1 MGLSQKEIEQKLDGE
16 DALENFLKNFGEI
29 DESSDTI
36 YPLSEIR
43 VEKKS
48 FTLFELKRQYED
60 RKELQLDPDFQ
71 RKEVWGPKQKSE
83 LIESILM
90 KIPIPVFYFFRSNEG
105 KTQVVDGRQRIDT
118 VIEFMNNKFALSSLS
133 IIKDIERKRFK
144 DLLPAQQRAIEDYS
158 IDVYLIQPPTPEK
171 VMLDIFDRV
180 NRGGTELNKQEMR
193 NAIYQGKSTM
203 LLRTLSEISEFK
215 EIVGNFIDTKRMK
228 DRYMI
233 LRFVAF
239 YLCFACGKL
248 EYKGKIDEFL
258 AEAMKLIN
266 KMSDKEIDEIAGI
279 FSQVFEII
287 QKRYDVDIF
296 RFSTPAQNKRPIN
309 MLLFESLCY
318 LIAECQKRG
327 IDISQER
334 IDRLKEEFEN
344 SGRFSK
350 AVDGVPNVTYRFQ
363 EALYQLIEEDK

>member
-1 MGLSQKEIEQKLDGE
+1 MGLSQEEMGQKLEGE
-16 DALENFLKNFGEI
+16 DTLENFGEI
-29 DESSDTI
+29 DESSDAI

-71 RKEVWGPKQKSE
+71 RNQIWTIKQKSE

-105 KTQVVDGRQRIDT
+105 RTQVVDGRQRIGA
-118 VIEFMNNKFALSSLS
+118 VIEFMNNEFALSSLS

-158 IDVYLIQPPTPEK
+158 VDVYFIQPPTPEK

-180 NRGGTELNKQEMR
+180 NRGGAQLNKQEMR
-193 NAIYQGKSTM
+193 NAIYQGKSTI
-203 LLRTLSEISEFK
+203 LLKTLSKMPRFK
-215 EIVGNFIDTKRMK
+215 EKVGKFIDAKRMK
-228 DRYMI
+228 DRYII
-233 LRFVAF
+233 LRFIAF

-248 EYKGKIDEFL
+248 DYKGKIDEFL

-266 KMSDKEIDEIAGI
+266 KMSDEEIDEIIGVFA
-279 FSQVFEII
+279 QVFGII
-287 QKRYDVDIF
+287 QECYDADIF
-296 RFSTPAQNKRPIN
+296 RFPSQTQNKRPIN

-334 IDRLKEEFEN
+334 IDRLKEEFET

-363 EALYQLIEEDK
+363 ETLYRLIEESK